1 MGASVHSA
9 IVVIGRAPTTMHLL
23 RQIQWNIL
31 RRPFRQAIVDD
42 QRTWR
47 AYELQV
53 VAWHIARHVERLS
66 TRERI
71 GIMVPTSGLFPAAL
85 MAVWSLGKTAVPVN
99 YLLSRT
105 DLEHVCRDAEL
116 DLCITVG
123 PMLDFVGGLPTG
135 VQPLQLETLSFGGL
149 PPIRRSRPMA
159 SDRLAMLLYTSG
171 TSGKPKGVMLTA
183 GNFSANIAQII
194 GRARFNPQDVL
205 LGVLPQFH
213 SMGVTVMTLL
223 PLALGCK
230 VVYSARFVPK
240 RIFELARSHRPS
252 VIVAIPSMYGALR
265 TVKDATA
272 ADLSSLRFVVS
283 GGEPLPQA
291 VADGFQERFGKRICE
306 GFGLTETAPVCNWC
320 LPEEWRERSVGR
332 ALDGVE
338 ERIVDADGSDV
349 TARGEGELRIKGP
362 NVMQGYWNLPEETA
376 AVFDSEG
383 FFKTGDIGRIDA
395 EGHLFITGR
404 LKEMLIIGGENVF
417 PREIEEVLDRH
428 PTVKASACV
437 GASDP
442 SRGEVPIAFVEC
454 KEGEAFD
461 AAALRAWCREH
472 LPQFKVPREIRHLD
486 PLPRNPTG
494 KIIRRALKQL
504 LDESPEEQ
512 R

>member
-1 MGASVHSA
+1 MHPD
-9 IVVIGRAPTTMHLL
+9 IVVCRHRAATMHLL
-23 RQIQWNIL
+23 RKIQWNIL

-47 AYELQV
+47 AFELQC

-85 MAVWSLGKTAVPVN
+85 MAVWSLGRTAVPLN
-99 YLLSRT
+99 YLLSRP

-123 PMLDFVGGLPTG
+123 RMLDFVGGLPDQ
-135 VQPLQLETLSFGGL
+135 VRPLQLETLSFGGL
-149 PPIRRSRPMA
+149 PPIRRSRPMP

-171 TSGKPKGVMLTA
+171 TSGKPKGVMLSA
-183 GNFSANIAQII
+183 GNFAANIEQII
-194 GRARFNPQDVL
+194 GRAQFNPRDVL

-230 VVYSARFVPK
+230 VVYAARFVPK

-265 TVKDATA
+265 TVKDAH
-272 ADLSSLRFVVS
+272 ADDLRSLRFVVS

-291 VADGFQERFGKRICE
+291 VANGFHERFGKRICE

-320 LPEEWRERSVGR
+320 LPNEWRERSVGR
-332 ALDGVE
+332 ALDGIQQK
-338 ERIVDADGSDV
+338 IVAADGSDV
-349 TARGEGELRIKGP
+349 TASAEGEIRIKGP
-362 NVMQGYWNLPEETA
+362 NVMQGYWNLAEETS

-383 FFKTGDIGRIDA
+383 FFRTGDIGRIDGD
-395 EGHLFITGR
+395 GHLYITGR

-428 PTVKASACV
+428 STVKASACIGV
-437 GASDP
+437 VDS

-454 KEGEAFD
+454 KEGESFD
-461 AAALRAWCREH
+461 AGALRTWCREH

-494 KIIRRALKQL
+494 KIIRRALKQML
-504 LDESPEEQ
+504 EDSQ
-512 R
+512 RVQ